1 MEKTQSVPEC
11 VRVKDIAPG
20 SDVRSLFLIASAS
33 QLQARNGPFWRLEL
47 KDASASIEARIW
59 SPLSQQ
65 YADIPSGSIAE
76 VEGRAESF
84 REHVQINV
92 SALRLLSPEET
103 ATVDISRLVPASER
117 PAQEMYDEL
126 LALCRKELTHK
137 PWRKFILGV
146 LGDETV
152 RSGLMTA
159 PAAKALHH
167 AWVGGLLEH
176 TLSVATL
183 CMRLCDHYPTL
194 DRQTLLAGA
203 VCHDL
208 GKLWELSGGLDNG
221 YTDEGQ
227 LIGHIILGLEKL
239 ERPLSRSGLEPELA
253 MHFKHLVL
261 SHHGLYEYASPRLP
275 QTAEAFALH
284 YADNI
289 DAKLTQSRSLFSDL
303 EEEEAGWSPY
313 QRSLERSIYRAP
325 RTPEAQGKPAPKEK
339 TESPKKPESPRLDQ
353 CSLL

>member
-1 MEKTQSVPEC
+1 MESPE
-11 VRVKDIAPG
+11 
-20 SDVRSLFLIASAS
+20 
-33 QLQARNGPFWRLEL
+33 
-47 KDASASIEARIW
+47 
-59 SPLSQQ
+59 Q